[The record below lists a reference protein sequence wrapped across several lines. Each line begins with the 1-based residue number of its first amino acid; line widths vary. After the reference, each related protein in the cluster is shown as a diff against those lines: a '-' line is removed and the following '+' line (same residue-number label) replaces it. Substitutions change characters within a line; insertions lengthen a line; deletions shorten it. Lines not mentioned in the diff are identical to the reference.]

1 MVEIVLKDHEYAEVR
16 EAVLSWKGRE
26 NQRWKV
32 LCFFVKTGNSWAK
45 SDEMRENLPEL
56 KDPSTVLYDMALRNP
71 DDTPKGKGYYDR
83 FKVYP
88 RGSKAKPILE
98 YNETLGYRI
107 RPEYSETASQTV

>member
-1 MVEIVLKDHEYAEVR
+1 MVEIVLKDHEYAEVK

-107 RPEYSETASQTV
+107 RQEYSETASQTV